1 MTLGPEDFRRR
12 VANFE
17 QAAHV
22 LLATKEASPSRIV
35 VSITE
40 TRKQIAILN
49 LKQTEL
55 LNESIRAMEAKL
67 YRAATVM
74 GWAAFMDFLLEKL
87 ASDNLVAVHQR
98 YPNWS
103 QWTTLDDLKENVT
116 EHQLVAAARE
126 VKLLNT
132 AELKA
137 LHGLLSKRNECAH
150 PTGYVPTLNEALGY
164 VSELLNRIP
173 SINQKSP
180 KYP

>member
-1 MTLGPEDFRRR
+1 MTLGVEDFRRR
-12 VANFE
+12 ASNFE

-22 LLATKEASPSRIV
+22 LLATQEASPSRIV
-35 VSITE
+35 TLTE
-40 TRKQIAILN
+40 TRKQITILN
-49 LKQTEL
+49 LNQTEL
-55 LNESIRAMEAKL
+55 LNESIRAMEGKL
-67 YRAATVM
+67 YRAAIVM
-74 GWAAFMDFLLEKL
+74 GWAAFMDFLQEKL
-87 ASDNLVAVHQR
+87 ASDNLVALHQR

-116 EHQLVAAARE
+116 EHQLIAASKE
-126 VKLLNT
+126 VKLLNK
-132 AELKA
+132 AEMKA

-180 KYP
+180 K